1 MGLIDLKPLLEK
13 LKAALEQIAKLF
25 TRAKMASS
33 NLLPR
38 FNWRYTEDIRAME
51 DSRKRVNRKAI
62 SLVTPWVGVFF
73 KHTQFDGE
81 DPNKNCFMMTVFSFQ
96 KGKHALLDNF

>member
-1 MGLIDLKPLLEK
+1 MLEK

-25 TRAKMASS
+25 TRAKMLKKLNL
-33 NLLPR
+33 NLLLR

-62 SLVTPWVGVFF
+62 SLVTPWVGVFLNTLNSTLR
-73 KHTQFDGE
+73 TQI
-81 DPNKNCFMMTVFSFQ
+81 KIV
-96 KGKHALLDNF
+96 L

>member
-1 MGLIDLKPLLEK
+1 MLEK

-38 FNWRYTEDIRAME
+38 FSWMYTEDIRAME

-62 SLVTPWVGVFF
+62 SLVTPLVGVLNTLNSTVR
-73 KHTQFDGE
+73 TQIKIAHDDG
-81 DPNKNCFMMTVFSFQ
+81 VLFS
-96 KGKHALLDNF
+96 KRETCIAR

>member
-1 MGLIDLKPLLEK
+1 MLEK

-25 TRAKMASS
+25 TRVKMLKKLNL

-38 FNWRYTEDIRAME
+38 FNWRYSEDIRAME
-51 DSRKRVNRKAI
+51 DSRKRKQKSNI
-62 SLVTPWVGVFF
+62 VGYTMGGSFF
-73 KHTQFDGE
+73 KHTQFDVE
-81 DPNKNCFMMTVFSFQ
+81 DPNKNCFVMTVFSFQ

>member
-1 MGLIDLKPLLEK
+1 MLEK

-25 TRAKMASS
+25 TRAKMLKKLNL

-38 FNWRYTEDIRAME
+38 FNWRYTEDIRAMYGGLE
-51 DSRKRVNRKAI
+51 KKSQQKSNI
-62 SLVTPWVGVFF
+62 VGFTMGGSFF
-73 KHTQFDGE
+73 KHTQFDVE
-81 DPNKNCFMMTVFSFQ
+81 DPNKNCFVMTVFSFQ